1 MGPVTRILRAIVTG
15 AASAGQETASRT
27 ARDACAGPNILIKRR
42 FTVGGKIQ
50 RGAA

>member
-1 MGPVTRILRAIVTG
+1 MGPATRILRAIVTG
-15 AASAGQETASRT
+15 AATAGQET

>member
-27 ARDACAGPNILIKRR
+27 ARDACAGLKSIIKRR
-42 FTVGGKIQ
+42 TVEAKIQ